1 MPPVLFISALASDI
15 RPFSVCMLCASALP
29 KSLCCCSLVSTLY
42 DMATALNALTSSF
55 TLSLPLVALVAILP
69 KARAASTFFC
79 VNLPNSLPA
88 SDAILVMSDNDLAV
102 SRSLLSYWVVSNLNL
117 VITSAISYTNSCAI
131 ILSISTCN
139 CSAAFSSAR
148 CEACPNQLR
157 EAIRPLLPPFTAP
170 RRLCDVPSESV

>member
-42 DMATALNALTSSF
+42 DLATSLNALTSSF

-69 KARAASTFFC
+69 KERAASTFFC

-148 CEACPNQLR
+148 CEACPNQFR
-157 EAIRPLLPPFTAP
+157 EAKRPLLPPFTAP